1 MKTYLVGGAIRDQLL
16 GLARADHDY
25 VVVGSSPEE
34 MLELGFLPVG
44 KDFPVFLHPQTKDE
58 YALARTERKVG
69 QGYKGFEFYTAPD
82 ISLEDDLARRDFTV
96 NAIAQEV
103 DTSGQAIGP
112 LIDPF
117 QGQLDLSQKIFRHIG
132 PAFTEDPLRILRLAR
147 FLARFKDFSVDPQT
161 QKLVSHMVQ
170 DGELR
175 HLVAER
181 VWQELSRGLM
191 EPNPSRMLGM
201 LATSQAIQDVF
212 PQDLCQKRILDKTVV
227 ALDQVAS
234 SQATL
239 PLRVA
244 SLMNLVDLEQI
255 LSWTLQLKVPLEIKS
270 YAIIFRKL
278 RSLLEKPTISAK
290 EYLQFLDQA
299 DFWRKPERLL
309 ELIQLAK
316 KLDLQAANLEGILL
330 RLKVFDTQ
338 EIVLKMGQST
348 GAQIGQAIVQSR
360 LQVIEACL

>member
-1 MKTYLVGGAIRDQLL
+1 M
-16 GLARADHDY
+16 
-25 VVVGSSPEE
+25 
-34 MLELGFLPVG
+34 
-44 KDFPVFLHPQTKDE
+44 
-58 YALARTERKVG
+58 
-69 QGYKGFEFYTAPD
+69 
-82 ISLEDDLARRDFTV
+82 
-96 NAIAQEV
+96 
-103 DTSGQAIGP
+103 
-112 LIDPF
+112 IDPF
-117 QGQLDLSQKIFRHIG
+117 QGQLDLSQKVFRHIG

-147 FLARFKDFSVDPQT
+147 FLARFKDFSIAPQT
-161 QKLVSHMVQ
+161 QKLVSQMVQ

-191 EPNPSRMLGM
+191 EPNPSRMLEM
-201 LATSQAIQDVF
+201 LTTSQAIQDVF
-212 PQDLCQKRILDKTVV
+212 PQDLCQKQILDKTIA
-227 ALDQVAS
+227 ALDQVVS
-234 SQATL
+234 SQVTL
-239 PLRVA
+239 SLRVA

-270 YAIIFRKL
+270 YAVIFRKL

>member
-1 MKTYLVGGAIRDQLL
+1 
-16 GLARADHDY
+16 
-25 VVVGSSPEE
+25 
-34 MLELGFLPVG
+34 MLE
-44 KDFPVFLHPQTKDE
+44 
-58 YALARTERKVG
+58 
-69 QGYKGFEFYTAPD
+69 
-82 ISLEDDLARRDFTV
+82 
-96 NAIAQEV
+96 
-103 DTSGQAIGP
+103 
-112 LIDPF
+112 
-117 QGQLDLSQKIFRHIG
+117 
-132 PAFTEDPLRILRLAR
+132 
-147 FLARFKDFSVDPQT
+147 
-161 QKLVSHMVQ
+161 
-170 DGELR
+170 
-175 HLVAER
+175 
-181 VWQELSRGLM
+181 
-191 EPNPSRMLGM
+191 M
-201 LATSQAIQDVF
+201 LATTQAIQDVF
-212 PQDLCQKRILDKTVV
+212 PQDLCQKQILDKTIA
-227 ALDQVAS
+227 ALDQVVS
-234 SQATL
+234 SQVTL
-239 PLRVA
+239 SLRVA

-270 YAIIFRKL
+270 YAVIFRKL